1 MLKQIVIVEGLSHCG
16 KTSVINELKKKLDH
30 KVLVL
35 NTPNKND
42 LDEIEE
48 YFIAKLDSLDPEKD
62 RLKID
67 QVKYFLNDLGETKSR
82 IGLHFHNI
90 RERCEN
96 HNYPKQFTVED
107 YKRINTGG
115 ADVHCLALFPNIN
128 SILTA
133 KTLQLKTLV
142 DLVNLFDQEV
152 TIIVDRFIG
161 STLVYSPFD
170 VIHMANN
177 PKDYEFRIATL
188 GSERDLL
195 LGTLSR
201 VNIAHNLLKYIALT
215 HGPVIPIFIECPVEE
230 RARRAKA
237 VEANDESDK
246 AFDEMSLELD
256 TIMSRKYREYMF
268 FFAEDCACFNPDV
281 YGPFAIPSTTV
292 EDTTKDILDILENK
306 DYYKSVGEVI
316 GNI

>member
-42 LDEIEE
+42 LGEIEE
-48 YFIAKLDSLDPEKD
+48 YFIAKVDTLDPEKD

-67 QVKYFLNDLGETKSR
+67 QVKYFLNDLKETKSR

-90 RERCEN
+90 RERCEK
-96 HNYPKQFTVED
+96 HNFPKQFTVED
-107 YKRINTGG
+107 YKQINIGDT
-115 ADVHCLALFPNIN
+115 DVHCLALFPNIN

-142 DLVNLFDQEV
+142 DMVNLFDQEV

-161 STLVYSPFD
+161 STLVYSPLD
-170 VIHMANN
+170 IIHMANN
-177 PKDYEFRIATL
+177 PKDYDFQIATF

-195 LGTLSR
+195 MGTLSR
-201 VNIAHNLLKYIALT
+201 INTTHNLLKFFALT
-215 HGPVIPIFIECPVEE
+215 QAPVIPIFIECPVEE
-230 RARRAKA
+230 RARRAKE
-237 VEANDESDK
+237 VKANDESDK
-246 AFDEMSLELD
+246 AFDQMSIELD
-256 TIMSRKYREYMF
+256 KIMSRKYRDYLV

-281 YGPFAIPSTTV
+281 HNFFVIPSTTV
-292 EDTTKDILDILENK
+292 EETTKDILSILENK
-306 DYYKSVGEVI
+306 EYYRDVGVE
-316 GNI
+316 

>member
-1 MLKQIVIVEGLSHCG
+1 MLKQIIIVEGLSHCG

-42 LDEIEE
+42 LEEIEE
-48 YFIAKLDSLDPEKD
+48 YFIAKVDALDPEKD
-62 RLKID
+62 KDKINHVNSLLNELK
-67 QVKYFLNDLGETKSR
+67 EAKSR
-82 IGLHFHNI
+82 IELHFHNI
-90 RERCEN
+90 RERCEK
-96 HNYPKQFTVED
+96 HHYPKQFTVED
-107 YKRINTGG
+107 YKRINTGDT
-115 ADVHCLALFPNIN
+115 DVHCLALFPNIN

-161 STLVYSPFD
+161 STLVYSPLD
-170 VIHMANN
+170 IIHMVNN
-177 PKDYEFRIATL
+177 PKDYEFRITTF

-201 VNIAHNLLKYIALT
+201 IDTAHNLLKFFALT
-215 HGPVIPIFIECPVEE
+215 QAPVIPIFIECPVEE

-246 AFDEMSLELD
+246 AFDEMSIELD
-256 TIMSRKYREYMF
+256 TVMSRKYRDYLV
-268 FFAEDCACFNPDV
+268 FFAENCACFNPDV
-281 YGPFAIPSTTV
+281 FNTFVIPSTTV

-306 DYYKSVGEVI
+306 DYYKTIGEV
-316 GNI
+316 

>member
-16 KTSVINELKKKLDH
+16 KTSVINELKKKFDH

-67 QVKYFLNDLGETKSR
+67 QVKCFLHDLKEAKSR
-82 IGLHFHNI
+82 IELHFHNI
-90 RERCEN
+90 RDRCER

-107 YKRINTGG
+107 YKRINTG
-115 ADVHCLALFPNIN
+115 DTDIHCLALFPNIN
-128 SILTA
+128 AILTA
-133 KTLQLKTLV
+133 KTIQLKILV
-142 DLVNLFDQEV
+142 DLVNLFDQDV

-161 STLVYSPFD
+161 STLAYSPLD

-177 PKDYEFRIATL
+177 PKDYEFRIATS
-188 GSERDLL
+188 GSERDFLM
-195 LGTLSR
+195 GTLSR
-201 VNIAHNLLKYIALT
+201 INTTHNLLKFLALT
-215 HGPVIPIFIECPVEE
+215 QAPVIPIFIECPVEE
-230 RARRAKA
+230 RARRAKE
-237 VEANDESDK
+237 VKANDESDK

-256 TIMSRKYREYMF
+256 TIMSRKYHDYLV

-281 YGPFAIPSTTV
+281 YNFFCLPSTTV
-292 EDTTKDILDILENK
+292 EKTTKDILDILENK
-306 DYYKSVGEVI
+306 EYYRYYRDVGVV
-316 GNI
+316 

>member
-48 YFIAKLDSLDPEKD
+48 YFIAKVDTLDPEKD

-67 QVKYFLNDLGETKSR
+67 QVKCFLHDLKEAKSR
-82 IGLHFHNI
+82 IELHFHII
-90 RERCEN
+90 RDRCER

-107 YKRINTGG
+107 YKRINTGDT
-115 ADVHCLALFPNIN
+115 DVHCLALFPNIN
-128 SILTA
+128 SILTV
-133 KTLQLKTLV
+133 KTLQLKILV
-142 DLVNLFDQEV
+142 DMVNLFDQDV

-170 VIHMANN
+170 IIHMANY
-177 PKDYEFRIATL
+177 PKDYEFRIATF

-195 LGTLSR
+195 MGTLVR
-201 VNIAHNLLKYIALT
+201 INTTHNLLKYFALT
-215 HGPVIPIFIECPVEE
+215 QAPVIPIFIECPVEE
-230 RARRAKA
+230 RARRAKE
-237 VEANDESDK
+237 VQANDESDK

-256 TIMSRKYREYMF
+256 TIMSRKYRDYLV

-281 YGPFAIPSTTV
+281 HNFFVIPSTTV
-292 EDTTKDILDILENK
+292 EETTKDILSILENK
-306 DYYKSVGEVI
+306 EYYKAIEEV
-316 GNI
+316 

>member
-42 LDEIEE
+42 LEEIEE
-48 YFIAKLDSLDPEKD
+48 YFIAKVDTLDPEKD
-62 RLKID
+62 RLKIG
-67 QVKYFLNDLGETKSR
+67 QVKYFLNDLKETKSR

-90 RERCEN
+90 RERCEK

-107 YKRINTGG
+107 YKRINMGDT
-115 ADVHCLALFPNIN
+115 DVHCLALFPNIN

-133 KTLQLKTLV
+133 KISQLKTLV

-246 AFDEMSLELD
+246 VFDEMSLEMD
-256 TIMSRKYREYMF
+256 TIMSRKYRDYLV

-281 YGPFAIPSTTV
+281 HNPFVIPSTTM
-292 EDTTKDILDILENK
+292 EDTAKDILDILENK
-306 DYYKSVGEVI
+306 DYYKTIGEV
-316 GNI
+316 

>member
-48 YFIAKLDSLDPEKD
+48 YFIAKVDTLDSEKD

-67 QVKYFLNDLGETKSR
+67 QVKYFLNDLEETKSR
-82 IGLHFHNI
+82 IELHFHNI
-90 RERCEN
+90 RERCEK
-96 HNYPKQFTVED
+96 HHYPKQFTVED
-107 YKRINTGG
+107 YKRINTGDT
-115 ADVHCLALFPNIN
+115 DVHCLALFPNIN

-161 STLVYSPFD
+161 STLVYSPLD
-170 VIHMANN
+170 VIHMVNN
-177 PKDYEFRIATL
+177 PKDYEFRITTF

-201 VNIAHNLLKYIALT
+201 INTAHNLLKFFALT
-215 HGPVIPIFIECPVEE
+215 QAPVIPIFIKCPVEE

-256 TIMSRKYREYMF
+256 TIMSRKYRDYLV

-281 YGPFAIPSTTV
+281 FNPFVIPSTTV
-292 EDTTKDILDILENK
+292 EDTTKDILDILESK
-306 DYYKSVGEVI
+306 DYYKTIEEV
-316 GNI
+316 

>member
-42 LDEIEE
+42 LEEIEE
-48 YFIAKLDSLDPEKD
+48 YFIAKVDTLDPEKD

-67 QVKYFLNDLGETKSR
+67 QVKYFLNDLEETKSR
-82 IGLHFHNI
+82 IELHFHNI
-90 RERCEN
+90 RERCEK
-96 HNYPKQFTVED
+96 HHYPKQFTVED
-107 YKRINTGG
+107 YKRINTGDT
-115 ADVHCLALFPNIN
+115 DVHCLALFPNIN
-128 SILTA
+128 NILTV

-161 STLVYSPFD
+161 STLVYSPLD
-170 VIHMANN
+170 IIHMVNN
-177 PKDYEFRIATL
+177 PKDYEFRITTF

-201 VNIAHNLLKYIALT
+201 IDTAHNLLKFFALT
-215 HGPVIPIFIECPVEE
+215 QAPVIPIFIECPVEE

-246 AFDEMSLELD
+246 AFDEMSIELD
-256 TIMSRKYREYMF
+256 TVMSRKYRDYLV

-281 YGPFAIPSTTV
+281 FNPFVLPSTTV

-306 DYYKSVGEVI
+306 DYYKTIEEV
-316 GNI
+316 

>member
-42 LDEIEE
+42 LEEIEE
-48 YFIAKLDSLDPEKD
+48 YFIAKVDTLDPEKD

-67 QVKYFLNDLGETKSR
+67 QVKYFLNDLEETKSR
-82 IGLHFHNI
+82 IELHFHNI
-90 RERCEN
+90 RERCEK
-96 HNYPKQFTVED
+96 HHYPKQFTVED
-107 YKRINTGG
+107 YKRINTGDT
-115 ADVHCLALFPNIN
+115 DVHCLALFPNIN

-161 STLVYSPFD
+161 STLVYSPLD
-170 VIHMANN
+170 IIHMVNN
-177 PKDYEFRIATL
+177 PKDYEFRITTF

-201 VNIAHNLLKYIALT
+201 IDTAHNLLKFFALT
-215 HGPVIPIFIECPVEE
+215 QAPVIPIFIECPVEE

-246 AFDEMSLELD
+246 AFDEMSIELD
-256 TIMSRKYREYMF
+256 TVMSRKYRDYLV
-268 FFAEDCACFNPDV
+268 FFAENCACFNPDV
-281 YGPFAIPSTTV
+281 FNTFVIPSTTV

-306 DYYKSVGEVI
+306 DYYKTIGEV
-316 GNI
+316 

>member
-48 YFIAKLDSLDPEKD
+48 YFISKVDTLDSEKD

-67 QVKYFLNDLGETKSR
+67 RVKYFLHDLNEAKSR
-82 IGLHFHNI
+82 IALHFNNI

-96 HNYPKQFTVED
+96 HDYPKQFTVED
-107 YKRINTGG
+107 YKRINMGDT
-115 ADVHCLALFPNIN
+115 DVHCLALFPNTN
-128 SILTA
+128 AILTA
-133 KTLQLKTLV
+133 KTLQLKILV
-142 DLVNLFDQEV
+142 DMVNLFDQEV

-161 STLVYSPFD
+161 STLVYSPLD
-170 VIHMANN
+170 IIHMANY
-177 PKDYEFRIATL
+177 PKDYEFRIATF

-195 LGTLSR
+195 VGTLVR
-201 VNIAHNLLKYIALT
+201 INTTHNLLKYFALT
-215 HGPVIPIFIECPVEE
+215 QAPVIPIFIECPVEE
-230 RARRAKA
+230 RARRAKE
-237 VEANDESDK
+237 VQANDESDK

-256 TIMSRKYREYMF
+256 TIMSRKYRDYLV

-281 YGPFAIPSTTV
+281 HNFFVIPSTTV
-292 EDTTKDILDILENK
+292 EETTKYILSILENK
-306 DYYKSVGEVI
+306 EYYKAIEEV
-316 GNI
+316 